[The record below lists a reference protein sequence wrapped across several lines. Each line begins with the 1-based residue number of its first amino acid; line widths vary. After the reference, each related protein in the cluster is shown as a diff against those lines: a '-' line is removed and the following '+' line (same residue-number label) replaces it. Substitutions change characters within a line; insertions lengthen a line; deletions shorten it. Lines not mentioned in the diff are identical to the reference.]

1 MLSAKKLAGSDLRRA
16 DHGANRG
23 RRRCTGMI
31 LDRLA
36 QPPLI
41 ADPEPSPC
49 EEAADAA
56 PATLVERA
64 RRAAAAETPDVD
76 GAFPGEGVRALHAAG
91 LLLAPFPAALGGD
104 DLAVGSPARLM
115 AVLAAV
121 GRGDLALGRLY
132 EGHVNAVGLAIR
144 YGSPA
149 NLRRL
154 LGEAMAGRIGGVWMA
169 GEPLRLTRE
178 DGRLVLAGSKILCSG
193 CGHVRR
199 PLVAAEH
206 DGASVMLLPAV
217 PSRERTDLS
226 GWTMRGMRGSATGTV
241 DFSGIV
247 VEPDDIL
254 GQPGDYLR
262 SPYFRGGAWR
272 VLAVQLG
279 GVEAVLDLYKAQ
291 LRRSPHRD
299 NAVQLARFGAAAI
312 AAETARLWVARAGA
326 LAEGPVA
333 DAEMV
338 DAYVDLARNAFE
350 TVALEVVACAE
361 KAIGLKAFTRPNRLE
376 RVARD
381 LQTYLRQPAL
391 DASLLSAAAFH
402 LGRDA

>member
-1 MLSAKKLAGSDLRRA
+1 MTLDLLTPRPLSAVDLESGEVAG
-16 DHGANRG
+16 
-23 RRRCTGMI
+23 
-31 LDRLA
+31 
-36 QPPLI
+36 
-41 ADPEPSPC
+41 
-49 EEAADAA
+49 AA
-56 PATLVERA
+56 PTPLSLVERA
-64 RRAAAAETPDVD
+64 RRAAATETPDVD
-76 GAFPGEGVRALHAAG
+76 GAFPADGVRALHAAN

-104 DLAVGSPARLM
+104 DLAVGRPAQLM

-154 LGEAMAGRIGGVWMA
+154 RDEAVAGRIGGVWMA
-169 GEPLRLTRE
+169 GEPLRLVRE
-178 DGRLVLAGSKILCSG
+178 NGRLVLSGSKILCSG
-193 CGHVRR
+193 CGHILR

-206 DGASVMLLPAV
+206 DGASVMLLPHV
-217 PSRERTDLS
+217 PEPQRTDVS
-226 GWTMRGMRGSATGTV
+226 GWTVRGMRGSATGTV

-247 VEPDDIL
+247 VAPDDIL

-279 GVEAVLDLYKAQ
+279 GVEAVIDLYKTQ
-291 LRRSPHRD
+291 LRQSPHRD
-299 NAVQLARFGAAAI
+299 NPVQLARFGSAAI

-326 LAEGPVA
+326 LAEGPA
-333 DAEMV
+333 EDAEAI

-350 TVALEVVACAE
+350 AAALEVIACAE
-361 KAIGLKAFTRPNRLE
+361 KAIGLKAFTRPNALE
-376 RVARD
+376 RVVRD

-391 DASLLSAAAFH
+391 DASLLSAAAFQ
-402 LGRDA
+402 LGRDT